1 MAVFEA
7 VGDERGLGRAWY
19 LTGFVQGS
27 FYCRNLVH
35 EDALER
41 ALGHYRR
48 SGWPTTTLLQ
58 GVCSALFF
66 GPRSVGEALRRCDE
80 LLAREVSDRVGEAHV
95 IVWRAGLE
103 ALGGEFDA
111 ARDAVER
118 ARHTYIELWQ
128 PVTAAVSCDQ
138 IGGLVEMLAG
148 EYEAA
153 EGIFRG
159 SAEEFRQRG
168 EWAHLTN
175 RASELAEALYA
186 QERYKEA
193 DEWTRV
199 ALEHSD
205 SDDISAEF
213 TWRSIRAKVLAQA
226 GNHDAAEELI
236 SRALTLVDLTDC
248 LNQRANVRLDHASVL
263 QLAGRGDAAADA
275 ASAAGSL
282 YEEKGNTIS
291 AERARR
297 LAEG

>member
-1 MAVFEA
+1 M
-7 VGDERGLGRAWY
+7 
-19 LTGFVQGS
+19 
-27 FYCRNLVH
+27 
-35 EDALER
+35 
-41 ALGHYRR
+41 
-48 SGWPTTTLLQ
+48 
-58 GVCSALFF
+58 
-66 GPRSVGEALRRCDE
+66 
-80 LLAREVSDRVGEAHV
+80 

-159 SAEEFRQRG
+159 RRGGVPAARRVGSPDEPCLGARRSALR
-168 EWAHLTN
+168 
-175 RASELAEALYA
+175 SESGTKKRTSRL
-186 QERYKEA
+186 
-193 DEWTRV
+193 RV

-263 QLAGRGDAAADA
+263 QLPGRGDAAADA
-275 ASAAGSL
+275 ASARG
-282 YEEKGNTIS
+282 
-291 AERARR
+291 
-297 LAEG
+297 LALRGEGQHDLR